1 MIYLEADEELDIND
15 ARYTDLY
22 LVIIK
27 QVELELRKLGL
38 RFDAPLLHSFEDW
51 FREITQ
57 ETDKTVERSISLE
70 GEVSVGTEPIP
81 FLAKLLVKLLAQI
94 KGSERQKQTI
104 RQTLERDISRLK
116 TDINLLLSDGL
127 KKLKQ
132 KFPHK
137 KGFLLILDN
146 LDRVPPNVGNH
157 LFFDY
162 AAQLQELHCTLIYTV
177 PISVFYSGQNLNNT
191 FGSLT
196 IVPMVN
202 VYEFES
208 DRPHL
213 NYSKMGLDAVAKL
226 IVRRVDIEAVFE
238 SEQDLLELAKASG
251 GHVRQL
257 MQMMRNACTTA
268 ITRKHSKLQAEDVAE
283 AIRREQFNF
292 ERLIP
297 KDHYQVL
304 AQVCLVKDIKGITED
319 AIGQQML
326 FNTSVMEYN
335 GKKRWNYVNPVVK
348 LSDAFQHALDAAQGK
363 SPIHTD

>member
-1 MIYLEADEELDIND
+1 MSVLCRE
-15 ARYTDLY
+15 
-22 LVIIK
+22 
-27 QVELELRKLGL
+27 
-38 RFDAPLLHSFEDW
+38 
-51 FREITQ
+51 REITQ

-127 KKLKQ
+127 KKLRQ
-132 KFPHK
+132 KFPKK

-177 PISVFYSGQNLNNT
+177 PISVFYSGQNLSNT

-213 NYSKMGLDAVAKL
+213 KHSKMGLNAVARL
-226 IVRRVDIEAVFE
+226 IERRVDVEAVFE

-268 ITRKHSKLQAEDVAE
+268 ITRKHSKLQAEDVEE

-335 GKKRWNYVNPVVK
+335 GKKRWNYVNPVVR